1 MIPRRVAV
9 LTTGRQDWG
18 ILRSTCLLL
27 ASDARFDPGVIS
39 GGMHLD
45 QRFGAPDALLREDG
59 IEPAARA
66 AFLGAGS
73 PASEAGRAVAAIGDA
88 LEVLAPEMLVLVGDR
103 SETAAAALAATVL
116 RIPIVHL
123 HGGEVTL
130 GAVDDVLRQSI
141 TKMSHLHLVSHPRH
155 ARRVAALGEDPA
167 SIHVVGAPG
176 LDNLHRDDLPDRAAL
191 EASLGLELA
200 PPVVA
205 VAVHPV
211 TLAADPAATA
221 RAVAGAMDRVAAT
234 YVVSLPN
241 ADPGNEDVRAILR
254 DAATGPRR
262 SAVEALGATRHWAL
276 LRVADAIVGNSSSA
290 LIEAPAVG
298 LPAVDVG
305 ERQRGRL
312 RGATVLEAPDDD
324 AAVADALARA
334 IEPAFRRS
342 LPVDSPYG
350 DGRSAARIVEIL
362 AAWSPPDPPRKPV
375 FGDDDGR

>member
-1 MIPRRVAV
+1 
-9 LTTGRQDWG
+9 
-18 ILRSTCLLL
+18 
-27 ASDARFDPGVIS
+27 
-39 GGMHLD
+39 MHLD

-155 ARRVAALGEDPA
+155 AHRVAALGEDPA